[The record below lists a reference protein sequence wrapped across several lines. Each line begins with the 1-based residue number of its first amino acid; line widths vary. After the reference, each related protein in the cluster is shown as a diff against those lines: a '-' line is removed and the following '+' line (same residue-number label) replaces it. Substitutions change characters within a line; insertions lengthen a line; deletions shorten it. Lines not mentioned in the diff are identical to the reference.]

1 LFSWVQ
7 INNDAIRAYEEKK
20 SWQFA
25 HCWEILRS
33 EPKWNDYLL
42 ACSKPKQ
49 VNDKQPA
56 APPATPANATMP
68 TAPIER
74 PAGRDSVKRRCS
86 TVEDSASS
94 VALEMLQK
102 IHTRGRQMD
111 EQEAKQKEELVAI
124 ERAKFDLQQRA
135 VLAKIEQGDKK
146 LQLQREIMETNQ
158 FRTEAK
164 IMFTDLNAL
173 HPSIGYWMVKKQR
186 DILIREGINLDEVE
200 SSSAGTQNDRPSG
213 NN

>member
-94 VALEMLQK
+94 VAVEMLQK
-102 IHTRGRQMD
+102 IHARGQQMD
-111 EQEAKQKEELVAI
+111 KQEAKQNEELVAI

-135 VLAKIEQGDKK
+135 VLAKIE
-146 LQLQREIMETNQ
+146 
-158 FRTEAK
+158 
-164 IMFTDLNAL
+164 
-173 HPSIGYWMVKKQR
+173 
-186 DILIREGINLDEVE
+186 
-200 SSSAGTQNDRPSG
+200 
-213 NN
+213 